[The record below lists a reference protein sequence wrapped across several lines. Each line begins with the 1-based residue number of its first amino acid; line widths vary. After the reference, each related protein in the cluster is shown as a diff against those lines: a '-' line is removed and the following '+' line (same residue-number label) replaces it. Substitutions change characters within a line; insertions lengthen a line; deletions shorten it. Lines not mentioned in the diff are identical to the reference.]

1 MINIRAR
8 VFFSTCFQAEH
19 TSTAAMP
26 YPLRKKLREGIITN
40 IQTHIKLLTLLTH
53 RNVVL
58 SRYFRSGWLI
68 TLTQKFRLITRIQ
81 SWLWHW
87 FNEIIICNSIN
98 GLERHMHF
106 LFVILQKCAIYDKYF
121 YFWTNFVIMYAPL
134 LYNGVILSKFLHKN
148 LTN

>member
-1 MINIRAR
+1 MKSYS
-8 VFFSTCFQAEH
+8 VCPFT
-19 TSTAAMP
+19 MP
-26 YPLRKKLREGIITN
+26 NKCTKFDKYPCKSFLFNLFPIWTHAQQRCYIPFTQKLREGIITN

-53 RNVVL
+53 RNVFL

-106 LFVILQKCAIYDKYF
+106 LFVILQRCAIYDKY
-121 YFWTNFVIMYAPL
+121 I
-134 LYNGVILSKFLHKN
+134 
-148 LTN
+148 